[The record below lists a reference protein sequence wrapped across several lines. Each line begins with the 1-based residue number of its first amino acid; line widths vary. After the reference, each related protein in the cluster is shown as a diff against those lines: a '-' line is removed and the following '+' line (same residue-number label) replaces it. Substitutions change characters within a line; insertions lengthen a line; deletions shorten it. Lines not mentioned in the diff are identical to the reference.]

1 MRRKGTVKLSSQHQ
15 LYYIINQIMQ
25 ISRLVLVLLV
35 LVAAVQTIMFDK
47 EVHSDDAKALCL
59 NGAQSFVYVEA
70 KAKASPE
77 GIIAYFMATP
87 TSIFCGGSS
96 LSNSLD
102 KCVTISDEITSYW
115 TPQITIS
122 GGMIDDSAYENW
134 IKVIIPS
141 CDGAL
146 FQGYATNVTKYKG
159 KELYF
164 RGNRVLKS
172 NLQHIFHKKYNASKI
187 TNFVFAGSGLGAT
200 GALIW
205 SRYFYDEIVLSS
217 GKNKQ
222 FSLILDSIPFS
233 YNSFK
238 SKSN

>member
-1 MRRKGTVKLSSQHQ
+1 
-15 LYYIINQIMQ
+15 MQ
-25 ISRLVLVLLV
+25 ISRSVLGLIVLVV
-35 LVAAVQTIMFDK
+35 MVKGITFNK

-70 KAKASPE
+70 KAKTAPE
-77 GIIAYFMATP
+77 GIITYFMATP
-87 TSIFCGGSS
+87 SSTFCGGSS
-96 LSNSLD
+96 LSSSLD
-102 KCVTISDEITSYW
+102 KCVTVSDEITSYW
-115 TPQITIS
+115 TAQLTVS
-122 GGMIDDSAYENW
+122 GGMLDDPAYENW
-134 IKVIIPS
+134 LKVIIPS

-159 KELYF
+159 KDLYF
-164 RGNRVLKS
+164 RGNSVIKS

-205 SRYFYDEIVLSS
+205 SRYFNDEIVLSS
-217 GKNKQ
+217 GKNKH

-238 SKSN
+238 SKSNEFETSLQNLLKVANPE